1 MREELGADFS
11 PNTQSVSNLEAAARV
26 VITVGELINPGGEY
40 MEIRCYSVYNIL
52 QHTSTIWNKTRS
64 QQAQTESYWWG
75 GG

>member
-40 MEIRCYSVYNIL
+40 MEIRCYSAYNIL
-52 QHTSTIWNKTRS
+52 TSTIWNQTCS
-64 QQAQTESYWWG
+64 QQRQA
-75 GG
+75 